1 MVRLAAV
8 LVLSSAASLLG
19 QTPARDRSTPTGGT
33 GVVRGRVVADAT
45 GEPIR
50 KARVTLAGGATMHP
64 ATFSDDS
71 GGFTFTDLPPGSYQ
85 VSARKAGY
93 APTTFG
99 AQRPGTPS
107 IRLEIADATTVI
119 AELRMPRSG
128 AISGRVVDE
137 FGEPVERAS
146 VLALRLVRR
155 EGRTSTVV
163 DASSTTDDRGE
174 YRLGGLHAG
183 RFVVGVMPPRTNLQM
198 VTVSTAGGLQSLTTS
213 DTLSAHIYYP
223 GVPSLAQAQMLDVA
237 AGEER
242 SGTDVI
248 VVSGRPAK
256 LLLAFTDTKGNAVP
270 ATAMLANVSDSAEAI
285 DSRSLPMSGMS
296 IATTIEPGEWMIYAT
311 GSAGVGVARV
321 SVGTEDV
328 ASTIVL
334 SGSARIGGR
343 VVAENGALP
352 GAATVDVEA
361 FCLDP
366 ALAAVTPPSVSRMR
380 ADGTFT
386 FASLVGP
393 RELRIRSM
401 SVHGWIPKAILYNG
415 RNLLDTAIDLK
426 SGDDLSGVQIVL
438 TNRTAALAGAVVDAH
453 SASLADSS
461 VLVFPG
467 DRPLPRDLSRVVR
480 WVRPD
485 QTGRFIVD
493 DLPPGEYLV
502 VALPAVDDS
511 QWLNA
516 DYFDRFRSIATPV
529 TLGEGQKTS
538 VALELRPAP

>member
-19 QTPARDRSTPTGGT
+19 QTPARDRSTPTVGT
-33 GVVRGRVVADAT
+33 GFVRGRVVADAT

-50 KARVTLAGGATMHP
+50 KARVTLTGGA
-64 ATFSDDS
+64 ATRPPIFSDDS
-71 GGFTFTDLPPGSYQ
+71 GSFAFTDLPPGSYL

-99 AQRPGTPS
+99 APRPDTPS
-107 IRLEIADATTVI
+107 VRLDVADATGVV

-137 FGEPVERAS
+137 FGEPIERAS
-146 VLALRLVRR
+146 VVAQRLVRR
-155 EGRTSTVV
+155 EGRMSTVV

-183 RFVVGVMPPRTNLQM
+183 RFVVGVTPPRTNSQM
-198 VTVSTAGGLQSLTTS
+198 VTISTAAGFQSFTTS
-213 DTLSAHIYYP
+213 DTLARSYYP
-223 GVPSLAQAQMLDVA
+223 GVPGLAQAQMLDVA
-237 AGEER
+237 AGDER
-242 SGTDVI
+242 SGTDVT
-248 VVSGRPAK
+248 VVPGRSAK
-256 LLLAFTDTKGNAVP
+256 LSLAFTDAQGNAVP
-270 ATAMLANVSDSAEAI
+270 AAATLTNVSDGTEVALA
-285 DSRSLPMSGMS
+285 RSVPMSGMN
-296 IATTIEPGEWMIYAT
+296 IVTTIESGDWMVYAT

-328 ASTIVL
+328 ASTMVL
-334 SGSARIGGR
+334 SGSARISGR

-352 GAATVDVEA
+352 GAATIDVEA
-361 FCLDP
+361 FCVDP
-366 ALAAVTPPSVSRMR
+366 ALAAVTPPSVSHVR

-386 FASLVGP
+386 FPSLVGP
-393 RELRIRSM
+393 RELRIRSI
-401 SVHGWIPKAILYNG
+401 SAHGWIPKAILYNG

-438 TNRTAALAGAVVDAH
+438 TNRTAALAGTAVDAQR
-453 SASLADSS
+453 DYS

-480 WVRPD
+480 WVRPN
-485 QTGRFIVD
+485 QTGRFVVD

-516 DYFDRFRSIATPV
+516 DYFDRFRSAATRV
-529 TLGEGQKTS
+529 TLDEGQKTS